1 MKIDTM
7 IIDNNMIA
15 SSYTMNA
22 VHSDSFMGR
31 EATGKSIHVKGIIV
45 DEVIDGKINS
55 RIGYWDRLGLLQQID
70 SSMV

>member
-1 MKIDTM
+1 M

-15 SSYTMNA
+15 WSYTMNA

-31 EATGKSIHVKGIIV
+31 EATGKSIHVKVIIV